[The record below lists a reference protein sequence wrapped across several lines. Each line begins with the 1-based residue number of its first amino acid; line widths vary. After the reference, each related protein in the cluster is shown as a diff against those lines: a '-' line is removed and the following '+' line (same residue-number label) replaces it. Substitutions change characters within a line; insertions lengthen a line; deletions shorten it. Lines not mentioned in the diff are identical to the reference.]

1 MIRGI
6 IAKDNQVI
14 PMSFDFTPES
24 ERERIKYLGLLKPEL
39 LGNEFTAL
47 EFIRRPTRKDL
58 GKKILCRDGFMS
70 GWVYKVVTND
80 DLKYPLVF
88 GDGKRVNN

>member
-1 MIRGI
+1 MLVIRGNKGFFSQKSFKKKTNQILFYRGI
-6 IAKDNQVI
+6 IVKNNQVI
-14 PMSFDFTPES
+14 PMSMDFTPES

-58 GKKILCRDGFMS
+58 GI
-70 GWVYKVVTND
+70 
-80 DLKYPLVF
+80 
-88 GDGKRVNN
+88 